1 MIRDG
6 SLADFLNHERE
17 ENEKKRR
24 RVVKQRGLRGD
35 VDVALWL
42 RLISSKI
49 QGEIENEVVALFG
62 HARKWRKTRTYVSN
76 TESTCRAMSRL
87 IYLSA
92 EEELRRCCDA
102 VRVSSP
108 PPHACRQRLRARY
121 WLSSAW
127 TTLRAFD
134 HAQLYSRK
142 HLRAADRIVI
152 SVYSLI
158 RTTRCKWEAI
168 T

>member
-6 SLADFLNHERE
+6 SLADFLDRERE

-24 RVVKQRGLRGD
+24 RVVKQSGRRGD

-87 IYLSA
+87 IYLRGRVK
-92 EEELRRCCDA
+92 EMLRR
-102 VRVSSP
+102 RVCLFTTSSP
-108 PPHACRQRLRARY
+108 RMLPTITRSLLAL
-121 WLSSAW
+121 LSLNYFAGFRPGS
-127 TTLRAFD
+127 
-134 HAQLYSRK
+134 
-142 HLRAADRIVI
+142 
-152 SVYSLI
+152 SLFAE
-158 RTTRCKWEAI
+158 TPTRCWPNCHKRLQSHLNNAM
-168 T
+168 